1 MLCWQL
7 HVQTPPPSL
16 RSPSLTATSPT
27 STNTAR
33 RVRGYTMLGRGS
45 RWLIVLSSITSKS
58 STRLPRFW
66 ITPSPR
72 RGVGLCLLLPKTP
85 PRQCYLGGG
94 MISACNV
101 TGKWPHYDEMLEQA
115 CHSYTTVKEVGT
127 QTYRNVFCYIC
138 NSDDPVLFSR
148 CKKTPSRPVS
158 FSALLDFSSALYG
171 SGHDPSSKC
180 TEGQLYDG
188 QRDSCRDILCSQGKQ
203 LLNQTCVPIFGSAKG
218 LGYELYFDMES
229 ADELALSGPKDLLHS
244 LPARLKDYFPYTLG
258 MLIAFH
264 DFVVA
269 FNTTA
274 VQGLCSQSSSRLSIY
289 ATFLTTK
296 HIDPK
301 VFESM
306 LLDLRS
312 TNFTLPTETRN
323 ISFHTMPNENAR
335 LISRTHKGRVHK
347 HTSCVISV
355 SMSNPYQSD
364 DPEVET
370 EPDSSDPFST
380 DLVLIRVSNLLPCPQ
395 IQLEKDEYVE
405 GDSAIQLDW
414 REEVLYQGDFE
425 EDDSGLVKICLEH
438 FKPDA
443 LLVAQTDSQASE
455 AEVIV
460 SIVCTVLSLVCLLLT
475 FITYCLF
482 KTLRSTPGKNNM
494 NLTVTL
500 FAAQLL
506 YLVGSGKSDTKGL
519 CEAMGIFIH
528 YLWLSVFSAMGVC
541 SFHMFRVFTT
551 LRNREDSSERRRKF
565 LQYCVFIYGVP
576 AILVVATLVVHIII
590 SEGASIGYGG
600 SRCYLSS
607 GAATGIAFGI
617 PVAVTVLVNL
627 VFFILTIKPIRN
639 RPKVDKSKQ
648 DEHHVLVYI
657 KLSSLTGITWIL
669 GFVAFGVQVQAL
681 RYLFIVVNASQG
693 VFIFISFVCNC
704 RVVRL
709 YSECCCHSKKGTTK
723 ATNAASSSTS
733 TSKAFT
739 ISKTE
744 TKLTDIKDSKS

>member
-1 MLCWQL
+1 
-7 HVQTPPPSL
+7 
-16 RSPSLTATSPT
+16 
-27 STNTAR
+27 
-33 RVRGYTMLGRGS
+33 
-45 RWLIVLSSITSKS
+45 
-58 STRLPRFW
+58 
-66 ITPSPR
+66 
-72 RGVGLCLLLPKTP
+72 
-85 PRQCYLGGG
+85 
-94 MISACNV
+94 
-101 TGKWPHYDEMLEQA
+101 
-115 CHSYTTVKEVGT
+115 
-127 QTYRNVFCYIC
+127 
-138 NSDDPVLFSR
+138 
-148 CKKTPSRPVS
+148 
-158 FSALLDFSSALYG
+158 
-171 SGHDPSSKC
+171 
-180 TEGQLYDG
+180 
-188 QRDSCRDILCSQGKQ
+188 
-203 LLNQTCVPIFGSAKG
+203 
-218 LGYELYFDMES
+218 MES
-229 ADELALSGPKDLLHS
+229 AEELPLSGPEDLLHS
-244 LPARLKDYFPYTLG
+244 LPARLKDYFPYTLD
-258 MLIAFH
+258 MLISFH

-269 FNTTA
+269 FHTTD
-274 VQGLCSQSSSRLSIY
+274 VQGHCSQSTSRLSIY

-296 HIDPK
+296 HIDPV

-323 ISFHTMPNENAR
+323 ISFETMPNENVR
-335 LISRTHKGRVHK
+335 LISQTHKGRVHK

-364 DPEVET
+364 DPEVEK

-405 GDSAIQLDW
+405 RDSMIQLDW
-414 REEVLYQGDFE
+414 LEDALHQGDFE
-425 EDDSGLVKICLEH
+425 EDDGGWVKICLDH

-443 LLVAQTDSQASE
+443 LLVARPDPEASE
-455 AEVIV
+455 AEIIV
-460 SIVCTVLSLVCLLLT
+460 SIIFTVLSLVCLLLT

-482 KTLRSTPGKNNM
+482 KTLRGIPGKNNM
-494 NLTVTL
+494 NLTITL

-506 YLVGSGKSDTKGL
+506 YLVGSGKTETKGL

-528 YLWLSVFSAMGVC
+528 YLWLSVFCAMAVC

-576 AILVVATLVVHIII
+576 ATLVVATLVVHIIL
-590 SEGASIGYGG
+590 SEGSSIGYGG
-600 SRCYLSS
+600 SQCYLSS
-607 GAATGIAFGI
+607 GAAIGIAFGI

-639 RPKVDKSKQ
+639 RPKVDKNKQ

-669 GFVAFGVQVQAL
+669 GFVAFAIQWQAL
-681 RYLFIVVNASQG
+681 RYLFIIVNASQG
-693 VFIFISFVCNC
+693 VFLFISFVCNC

-709 YSECCCHSKKGTTK
+709 FSGCCCATKKGK
-723 ATNAASSSTS
+723 AKANAASSSTS
-733 TSKAFT
+733 TTKAFT